1 MYIEFYEE
9 IYLITPLLIT
19 TFIKLKGPN
28 VLGVV
33 NYILIDIELPNA
45 ISRPFVKDNLKAVWF
60 TETTLN
66 DVVFPATVNKL
77 KGLEILR
84 TPAGN

>member
-19 TFIKLKGPN
+19 TFTKLKGPN

-33 NYILIDIELPNA
+33 NYILIDIELPTP
-45 ISRPFVKDNLKAVWF
+45 ISTPFTKDTLKAV
-60 TETTLN
+60 
-66 DVVFPATVNKL
+66 
-77 KGLEILR
+77 
-84 TPAGN
+84 